1 MAVDL
6 TGYVVLGFRIE
17 ALIGEGG
24 MATVWLARHE
34 TLGKIVAIKALDPL
48 LARDGKLVQRFVD
61 EAKIQC
67 NLRHPGIIAI
77 ENFSQDP
84 LAILMEYVDG
94 RSLSEMIGKVV
105 GPIPFDQA
113 QPLMLQTLAAVGYAH
128 QQGVIHRD
136 LKPANILVTSA
147 GTIKVVDFGIAKIL
161 GGSKLT
167 QTGATMGT
175 AAYMAPEQIK
185 GAKNVDRRSDIYSLG
200 ATFYEMLAGRTPF
213 ESDADT
219 ENDFE
224 IRTAHVQ
231 QAPPDPRQFYPAIPE
246 GAVEVLLQALA
257 KDPAQRFQSAEEMMA
272 DLESVSG
279 GGVVR
284 ATAPPIPAQVTSP
297 ALVPQTVVETPIQP
311 PIEPP
316 DHDITGFKKRSIR
329 NIILLAVG
337 ISVVLVGIILGLVLT
352 DKSSSPKVPI
362 LAQAKVVPSANEKP
376 ASPAP
381 AKDAGLQW
389 VTIPSGSFNMG
400 SNTGSKSMRPVHP
413 VQVRTFLM
421 SKTEVTVGQY
431 RACVKAGSCSQPH
444 WDDGSCYIWTGNAY
458 EKGQGPASFRSNNH
472 PVVCV
477 DWHQARKFCRWIG
490 GRLPS
495 EAEWEYAACSGGKA
509 WNYPW
514 GNKKATCIHAVM
526 DEGGNGCGKNRTWPV
541 CSKQAGNTLQG
552 LCDLSGNVF
561 EWVEDCY
568 HRNYSDAPRDGSSWT
583 SGKCS
588 HRVLRGGSWYGYV
601 GNLRTAGRY
610 RSHPE
615 KRNHGNGFRC
625 ARTMK

>member
-17 ALIGEGG
+17 QLIGVGG

-48 LARDGKLVQRFVD
+48 LARDAALVQRFVE

-246 GAVEVLLQALA
+246 GAVVVLLRALA
-257 KDPAQRFQSAEEMMA
+257 KDPAQRFQNAEEMMGA
-272 DLESVSG
+272 LGSVSASG
-279 GGVVR
+279 GGFR
-284 ATAPPIPAQVTSP
+284 AAALPTARTM
-297 ALVPQTVVETPIQP
+297 VETPSEP
-311 PIEPP
+311 PIVLL
-316 DHDITGFKKRSIR
+316 DHEILEIKQHSNK
-329 NIILLAVG
+329 NIILIAIGLC
-337 ISVVLVGIILGLVLT
+337 VVLIAVILGLIVRIQSPSLKEPILVQSTVPPQPPPTSHLPSPPPPSPPRIEPKVTVLT
-352 DKSSSPKVPI
+352 GNLHISSNPAGADVFLDNRLVGVTPVSIDQPSNQKYNVKIRARGYLDWSNKIYLQPGGRKRLSANLIKPIASSRTKRSNRSLHLTSVDEILADSRRKIRDRVTSDDILEAAVSRSKKKHGEVARPAVASLPLPENDLPETLSREQIQSSMRRIKPRIQSCFDRFKVPG
-362 LAQAKVVPSANEKP
+362 LASVKITISRSGQVSTSRVKGVFAGTPTGGCVQSA
-376 ASPAP
+376 ARSA
-381 AKDAGLQW
+381 
-389 VTIPSGSFNMG
+389 
-400 SNTGSKSMRPVHP
+400 
-413 VQVRTFLM
+413 TF
-421 SKTEVTVGQY
+421 
-431 RACVKAGSCSQPH
+431 P
-444 WDDGSCYIWTGNAY
+444 
-458 EKGQGPASFRSNNH
+458 
-472 PVVCV
+472 
-477 DWHQARKFCRWIG
+477 KF
-490 GRLPS
+490 
-495 EAEWEYAACSGGKA
+495 K
-509 WNYPW
+509 
-514 GNKKATCIHAVM
+514 
-526 DEGGNGCGKNRTWPV
+526 
-541 CSKQAGNTLQG
+541 
-552 LCDLSGNVF
+552 
-561 EWVEDCY
+561 
-568 HRNYSDAPRDGSSWT
+568 GSSIGIT
-583 SGKCS
+583 YPFI
-588 HRVLRGGSWYGYV
+588 LR
-601 GNLRTAGRY
+601 
-610 RSHPE
+610 
-615 KRNHGNGFRC
+615 
-625 ARTMK
+625 